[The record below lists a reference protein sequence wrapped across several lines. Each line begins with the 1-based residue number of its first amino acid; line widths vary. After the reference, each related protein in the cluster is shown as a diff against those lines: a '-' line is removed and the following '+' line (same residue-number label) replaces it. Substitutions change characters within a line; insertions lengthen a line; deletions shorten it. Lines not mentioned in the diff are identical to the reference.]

1 MTAHANANIPASS
14 WLELP
19 DGRTFWLKASGS
31 VGRQP
36 DNELILE
43 SLTLSR
49 RHARL
54 TAEGDGYTVSD
65 LHSRNGTFLNGS
77 AITRPVPLRDCDEL
91 RFGDVIVRYRC
102 TRQLAPTALA
112 DDPAATRR
120 FDHVRERPCWL
131 LLVDVVGFASLS
143 EKLGSEAAHHRLQEW
158 ITGLR
163 PLIETHEGH
172 INGYLGDAI
181 FAYWL
186 ADVALPGSLL
196 LTLQAI
202 EKLRP
207 ASPLP
212 FRLVAHHGRALF
224 THSDRGEEL
233 TGHDVNFLFRSEKI
247 AKSLRCSAMLSE
259 PAVRTLGLEGR
270 SPLVGQSAIEG
281 MTGLFSFY
289 GLPPDLPV

>member
-19 DGRTFWLKASGS
+19 DGRTFWLKASCS

-49 RHARL
+49 RHALL

-91 RFGDVIVRYRC
+91 RFGDVIVRFRC

-112 DDPAATRR
+112 DDAAATRR

-186 ADVALPGSLL
+186 ADVALPGSLRSPS
-196 LTLQAI
+196 
-202 EKLRP
+202 KPSRNCVLRP
-207 ASPLP
+207 RCRFVSSPTTAARFLP
-212 FRLVAHHGRALF
+212 TATAAKNSPA
-224 THSDRGEEL
+224 TTS
-233 TGHDVNFLFRSEKI
+233 TSSSAAKRSPSRS
-247 AKSLRCSAMLSE
+247 AALRCSAKARCAHSDSKAAA
-259 PAVRTLGLEGR
+259 PW
-270 SPLVGQSAIEG
+270 SAN
-281 MTGLFSFY
+281 
-289 GLPPDLPV
+289 PPSKA